1 MIFSLCILVV
11 VLFLLATT
19 KKRVLTKKVGIKFL
33 GYEYETNYSRYWV
46 TFTLYAK
53 FSVDGS
59 FTYQKNCGTTDK
71 IRTSFDNFY
80 EQGGVRFVQYEVVD
94 LDCDVIETKMIFSNE
109 YTPSALIIKP
119 FNEKIIIR

>member
-33 GYEYETNYSRYWV
+33 GYEYETNYGRYWV

-53 FSVDGS
+53 FEVDGS
-59 FTYQKNCGTTDK
+59 LSYQKNCGTTDK

-80 EQGGVRFVQYEVVD
+80 EKDGIKFIQGEVVS

-109 YTPSALIIKP
+109 YKPSALIIKP
-119 FNEKIIIR
+119 FNEKIILR